1 MGGQDDLTVL
11 VTDRF
16 SVEEVQLDTVLVST
30 LTVQEA
36 DAEDSGSY
44 RWISTYLQIHLH
56 TIGWLKS
63 KKLLF

>member
-1 MGGQDDLTVL
+1 MTLFTAGAAGQDDLTVL

-16 SVEEVQLDTVLVST
+16 TVEEVQLDTVIVST

-44 RWISTYLQIHLH
+44 R
-56 TIGWLKS
+56 
-63 KKLLF
+63 